1 MTELPQKMTGL
12 TSQEAREL
20 ISIHGPNSVIK
31 EEQQSAFGAFLL
43 EFKSPLVVMLIVA
56 SLISLVSGD
65 VISAILIIA
74 IIFISSII
82 NFVVS
87 RKSEK
92 AVEALAAKITLSA
105 RVIRDGIEQDVLVAL
120 LVPGDVVIL
129 EAGKIVPA
137 DGIISAGSDLYT
149 NESSLTGESLPI
161 EKNIGAQVFM
171 GSGVVTG
178 RAYMTVMATGE
189 KTKFYSIVA
198 LLQTSERPGEFE
210 RGVKE
215 FSFLITKIVISM
227 VIVVFLINAVFK
239 HDILQSLIFALAL
252 AVGLTPEM
260 LPMIIATN
268 IAKASIKMSRKG
280 VIVKK
285 LSSVENFGSMDI
297 LCTDKTGTLT
307 EDRITLVKY
316 IDIQGTDST
325 DVLEHAYVTSALH
338 TGTKTPLDTAIAQ
351 FRDFDM
357 ATYTKVDEIP
367 FDFERR
373 RDSMVVDH
381 QDTRTLIVK
390 GAPESVFVVS
400 NLSEKDR
407 VSSKVLFDS
416 LSAEGYRVLAI
427 ASKTVSSMSNTFT
440 IADETGLEFLGFIA
454 FIDPPKSDVK
464 EVLGELEARGIT
476 IKIITGDHPLVA
488 QKIAKEV
495 GLPTNVLTSEEID
508 ALSDHDLEIQAEL
521 TTIFARVN
529 PAQKNRIITVLQ
541 NGGHVVGYMGDG
553 INDAPALHT
562 ADVGISVDNA
572 VDVAK
577 EAADIILLSKSFRQ
591 LIDGV
596 VEGRTTFAN
605 TIKYIT
611 MAVSSNFGNMFSMT
625 GASLFLPFLPML
637 PVQILLNNLLYES
650 SQMALTFDSVESDI
664 LKKPNPWNIA
674 FIKRFM
680 FVFGTV
686 SSVFDFVTFYI
697 LYKVFMLSG
706 AAFQTGWF
714 IESFATQVLV
724 IFIIR
729 SHKPLWKAIR
739 PHGAVILSSIVA
751 VGVAWIVAL
760 TPLGSVLGFST
771 LGMKTVLY
779 VVAIVAVYLIVV
791 EYVKVFFFR
800 KLLSFETA

>member
-1 MTELPQKMTGL
+1 M
-12 TSQEAREL
+12 
-20 ISIHGPNSVIK
+20 
-31 EEQQSAFGAFLL
+31 LL
-43 EFKSPLVVMLIVA
+43 GA
-56 SLISLVSGD
+56 SLISIFSGD
-65 VISAILIIA
+65 YVSAILIVA
-74 IIFISSII
+74 IIIISSVI

-105 RVIRDGIEQDVLVAL
+105 RVIRDGVEQDILVSKI
-120 LVPGDVVIL
+120 VPGDIVIL
-129 EAGKIVPA
+129 EAGKVIPA
-137 DGIISAGSDLYT
+137 DGVIHSGSDLYA
-149 NESSLTGESLPI
+149 NESSLTGESVPV

-178 RAYMTVMATGE
+178 RAYMQVTQTGP

-198 LLQTSERPGEFE
+198 LLATAERPGEFE
-210 RGVKE
+210 RGITQ
-215 FSFLITKIVISM
+215 FSYLITKIVLSM
-227 VIVVFLINAVFK
+227 TIFVFLINAVFK
-239 HDILQSLIFALAL
+239 HDLLQSLIFALAL

-268 IAKASIKMSRKG
+268 IAKASLQMSGKG

-307 EDRITLVKY
+307 EDHITLVKY
-316 IDIQGTDST
+316 IDIGGADSP
-325 DVLEHAYVTSALH
+325 DVLEHAYITSAFH
-338 TGTKTPLDTAIAQ
+338 TGTKTPLDSAISE
-351 FRDFDM
+351 FRNFDLGE
-357 ATYTKVDEIP
+357 YSKVDEIP

-373 RDSMVVDH
+373 RDSMIVDH
-381 QDTRTLIVK
+381 AGARTLIVK
-390 GAPESVFVVS
+390 GSPESVFTIS
-400 NLSEKDR
+400 NLSASDAEK
-407 VSSKVLFDS
+407 SSALFES
-416 LSAEGYRVLAI
+416 LSADGYRVIAV
-427 ASKTVSSMSNTFT
+427 ASKLLSFESHTYKIS
-440 IADETGLEFLGFIA
+440 DECDLDFLGFIA
-454 FIDPPKSDVK
+454 FIDPPKPDVK
-464 EVLGELEARGIT
+464 EVLAELEEKGIN

-495 GLPTNVLTSEEID
+495 GLPSDVLTSQEID
-508 ALSDHDLEIQAEL
+508 QLTDEELGLRAEM
-521 TTIFARVN
+521 TTIFARVT
-529 PAQKNRIITVLQ
+529 PVQKNRIITVLQ
-541 NGGHVVGYMGDG
+541 NRNHVVGYMGDG

-596 VEGRTTFAN
+596 VEGRRTFAN

-650 SQMALTFDSVESDI
+650 SQMALTFDNVEQDI

-674 FIKRFM
+674 FIKKFM
-680 FVFGTV
+680 LVFGTL
-686 SSVFDFVTFYI
+686 SSVFDFLTFYV

-729 SHKPLWKAIR
+729 SNKPFFKAIR
-739 PHGAVILSSIVA
+739 PHGAVILSALVA
-751 VGVAWIVAL
+751 VGIAWTIAL
-760 TPLGSVLGFST
+760 TPIGVIIGFSALT
-771 LGMKTVLY
+771 AKVIMY
-779 VVAIVAVYLIVV
+779 ISAIVAAYLISV
-791 EYVKVFFFR
+791 EFVKNLFFQ
-800 KLLSFETA
+800 KLGL